1 MQNYRDKKKKEK
13 LDNAI
18 RTKSGKKNQA
28 TKKRTKSKKTYTE
41 KKKLNETKKKN
52 AVIRTQKWRMKIKL
66 RDLTS
71 TDDSSEMDTV
81 ESAFPNRMAE
91 NRAL

>member
-1 MQNYRDKKKKEK
+1 
-13 LDNAI
+13 
-18 RTKSGKKNQA
+18 
-28 TKKRTKSKKTYTE
+28 
-41 KKKLNETKKKN
+41 
-52 AVIRTQKWRMKIKL
+52 MKIKL

-81 ESAFPNRMAE
+81 ESAFLNRMAE

>member
-1 MQNYRDKKKKEK
+1 
-13 LDNAI
+13 
-18 RTKSGKKNQA
+18 
-28 TKKRTKSKKTYTE
+28 
-41 KKKLNETKKKN
+41 
-52 AVIRTQKWRMKIKL
+52 MKIKL

-91 NRAL
+91 NRALRKVKDNLPATPPKRAKLIRTLATSPRCSKHLNYVIISPEVSQKVIIGERFM